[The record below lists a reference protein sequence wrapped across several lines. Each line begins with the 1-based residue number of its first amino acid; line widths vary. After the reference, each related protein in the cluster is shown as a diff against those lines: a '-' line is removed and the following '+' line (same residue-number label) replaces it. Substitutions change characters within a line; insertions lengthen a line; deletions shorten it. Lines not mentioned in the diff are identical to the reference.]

1 MWDLALAHSCSYLD
15 DAVPPP
21 GLSLHTVPELALTT
35 REQLLCCARIEFL
48 SVLSC
53 IMCLEL

>member
-1 MWDLALAHSCSYLD
+1 MWDIALALCCRYLD
-15 DAVPPP
+15 DAVPP